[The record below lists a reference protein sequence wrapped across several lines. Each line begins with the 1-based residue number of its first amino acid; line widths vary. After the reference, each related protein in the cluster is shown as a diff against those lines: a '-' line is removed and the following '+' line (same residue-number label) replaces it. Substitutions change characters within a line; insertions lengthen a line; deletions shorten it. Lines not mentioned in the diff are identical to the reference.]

1 MLIGRLIELLDW
13 TADCGLIKLN
23 LNRPTTRPAPPR
35 PTLHAVD
42 EAGRALRAD
51 PAAAFA
57 HPYPPTALAFS
68 PDRSGAAPDL
78 LASCG
83 DHVRLWRLGPGGT
96 TLEALLAAG
105 PDRGAAAPLTAMDW
119 CEADARR
126 LVAASVDTTCTVWDV
141 ERGTVEARL
150 IGARW
155 LGGLVAVLGV
165 AGVCG
170 FGLF

>member
-1 MLIGRLIELLDW
+1 MLDWAADWGRL
-13 TADCGLIKLN
+13 TFLN
-23 LNRPTTRPAPPR
+23 IPKSTHHSPAHTTQR
-35 PTLHAVD
+35 AVD

-150 IGARW
+150 IGGRWVGVRARLW
-155 LGGLVAVLGV
+155 VVVFRTRLVISAED
-165 AGVCG
+165 AA
-170 FGLF
+170 F